1 MTAPNADDRENLS
14 PIKRA
19 LLEIRELRARV
30 AEQEAAAGEPIA
42 VIGLGVRMPGGVFD
56 EESLWHVLAEGVD
69 AIREVPHDRWDAQAL
84 YDPDAER
91 PGKMWT
97 RFGGFLDDVAGF
109 DAPLFGIAPREAE
122 SMDPQQRVVLEVT
135 WETLENAGIAP
146 DRLVGSATGVFIGA
160 GSSDY
165 SRLLFGTREQIDE
178 YAGQGGAL
186 SIIAGRI
193 SYTLGLQGP
202 AMVVDTA
209 CSASLVAL
217 HLAAQSLRRGEC
229 DLALAG
235 GVNLILSPD
244 AHISFTKARM
254 MSLDGRCKT
263 FDAAAD
269 GYGRGEG
276 CAMVAL
282 RRLSVAQ
289 AKGDRILA
297 VMRGSAVNQ
306 DGRSSGLTAPNGPAQ
321 EAVIRAA
328 LADAHL
334 SPHDI
339 DYVEAHGT
347 GTVLGDPIE
356 LQALSAALGGGR
368 AHHAALLV
376 GSCKTNFGHLEA
388 AAGLAG
394 VAKVIASLRRRRV
407 PAHLNFSQPNPLA
420 DWASMPLKV
429 PTRLQEWPVSG
440 RPARAGV
447 SSFGFSG
454 TNAHVIFEE
463 APQVESSK
471 LATDRPQHVLSLSA
485 REDSTLQELAR
496 RYRAHLTDPDL
507 LPDLCFT
514 ANTGRAQLSRRVAV
528 RGATA
533 AEIDAGLADWLAGVP
548 NANVASGAAGSAP
561 KVAFLFTG
569 QGAQHAGMAKTLY
582 ETSPIFREALD
593 ECSAIIDPLLDRP
606 LLDILHGTGADR
618 IDETVNAQPATFS
631 VQYALA
637 RLWRSWGIEPELVLG
652 HSLGEYAAACVAG
665 VLPLED
671 ALRALVQR
679 ARLTQVLPGEGAMTV
694 VFLDEP
700 AVRAHM
706 AEIDPEL
713 EIAVVNGPANVV
725 VSGDRKAIAA
735 LTARMD
741 REGVRTKPLR
751 ISHAFHSKFVEPAI
765 AEYGEALASVRFSN
779 ARCAVVSILTGEL
792 AAQDAL
798 ANPEYWLRQMRE
810 PVRFAQAIRTALA
823 QGVTHFVEIGPHPV
837 LLGIASESAPADA
850 PIGWL
855 PSLRRGT
862 PDWTDLLESLQML
875 FVAGAKIRW
884 DVFDQGYARRR
895 VSAPLMPFH
904 HRRYWIDRIPQST
917 SGAQSP
923 RHAWDTMRQ
932 ALDRQSQQAPI
943 GVDVSGCAARWAV
956 LERLTTAHAAAVLRG
971 AGLFARAGERATV
984 DAVRARLGASESYR
998 HLLERWLL
1006 RVAASGALRRE
1017 RESFVADASLPDPD
1031 LEERIAEAHQALADD
1046 PAMWAYVERCGRMLG
1061 DVVAGR
1067 ETPLETI
1074 FPGGSFDLAERMY
1087 ERSMPMRYVNN
1098 LAAGAAE
1105 AIVAARGGRP
1115 LRVLEIGAGTG
1126 GTSSSIIPVL
1136 ARAPVEYWFTDVT
1149 PVFLDRAR
1157 DKFAAFPGVRVGQFD
1172 LEKDPAAQGF
1182 AQGSFD
1188 LVLAANA
1195 VHATRDLREAL
1206 ARIRSLLGPGGM
1218 VLLVESTAHLAWYD
1232 MTTGLIEGWQK
1243 FADDLRE
1250 DNPLLA
1256 PETWVRAL
1264 LESGFDEAGAWPPAG
1279 SLPATVGQQVVAAW
1293 LANAAGAGA
1302 TNVEASG
1309 APTRGLHEPGVQA
1322 PAEAAALFRLRLA
1335 EMLPHEQLEILRE
1348 FVRERVVRVLRLD
1361 AAESPDRND
1370 RLLDI
1375 GLDSLMAVQLR
1386 NQLSSGLALERPLP
1400 ATLVFDHP
1408 TIEALAVFLQS
1419 RIAAPTPEAPQQQQR
1434 AHEAAVSVDAARV
1447 AEMSDADVEALL
1459 LSRLENP

>member
-1 MTAPNADDRENLS
+1 MTKSDANALEDLS

-42 VIGLGVRMPGGVFD
+42 VIGLGTRMPGGVVD
-56 EESLWHVLAEGVD
+56 EESLWRVLAERVD
-69 AIREVPHDRWDAQAL
+69 AIREVPSDRWDAQAL
-84 YDPDAER
+84 FHPDPER
-91 PGKMWT
+91 PGTMWT

-109 DAPLFGIAPREAE
+109 DAPFFGIAPREAE
-122 SMDPQQRVVLEVT
+122 SMDPQQRIVLEVT

-146 DRLVGSATGVFIGA
+146 DGLVGSATGVFIGA

-165 SRLLFGTREQIDE
+165 SRLLFGARDQIDE

-254 MSLDGRCKT
+254 MSLDGHCKT

-276 CAMVAL
+276 CVMVAL

-297 VMRGSAVNQ
+297 VMRGSAINQ

-328 LADAHL
+328 LADARL
-334 SPHDI
+334 SPRDI

-356 LQALSAALGGGR
+356 LQALSAALGAGR
-368 AHHAALLV
+368 AHAAALLV

-388 AAGLAG
+388 AAGAAG
-394 VAKVIASLRRRRV
+394 VAKVIASLRRRSV

-420 DWASMPLKV
+420 DWSSMPLAV
-429 PTRLQEWPVSG
+429 PTRLQDWPASG

-463 APQVESSK
+463 APESESPMPAVE
-471 LATDRPQHVLSLSA
+471 RPLHVLALSA

-496 RYRAHLTDPDL
+496 RYRARLADSVP

-514 ANTGRAQLSRRVAV
+514 ANTGRAQLARRVAV
-528 RGATA
+528 RGASA
-533 AEIDAGLADWLAGVP
+533 AEIDAGLADWLAGAP
-548 NANVASGAAGSAP
+548 NANVAAGAAGSAP
-561 KVAFLFTG
+561 KVGFLFTG

-582 ETSPIFREALD
+582 ETSPVFREALD
-593 ECSAIIDPLLDRP
+593 ECRAILDPLLDRP
-606 LLDILHGTGADR
+606 LLEIMHGVGADC
-618 IDETVNAQPATFS
+618 IDETLNAQPATFS

-637 RLWRSWGIEPELVLG
+637 RLWRSWGIEPDLVLG

-679 ARLTQVLPGEGAMTV
+679 ARLTQVLPGEGAMIV
-694 VFLDEP
+694 VFLDER
-700 AVRAHM
+700 AVRASM
-706 AEIDPEL
+706 AEIDPGL
-713 EIAVVNGPANVV
+713 EVAVVNGPANVV

-735 LTARMD
+735 LAARMD
-741 REGVRTKPLR
+741 KEGVRTKPLR
-751 ISHAFHSKFVEPAI
+751 ISHAFHSKFVEPAM
-765 AEYGEALASVRFSN
+765 AKYGEALAGVRFSN
-779 ARCAVVSILTGEL
+779 ARCAMVSILTGEL

-798 ANPEYWLRQMRE
+798 ANPAYWLRQMRE
-810 PVRFAQAIRTALA
+810 PVRFAQAIRAALD
-823 QGVTHFVEIGPHPV
+823 QGVTHVVEIGPHPV
-837 LLGIASESAPADA
+837 LLGIVAESVPADA

-862 PDWTDLLESLQML
+862 PDWTDLAESVQML

-884 DVFDQGYARRR
+884 DAFDQGYSRRR
-895 VSAPLMPFH
+895 ISAPLMPFH
-904 HRRYWIDRIPQST
+904 HRRYWIDRT
-917 SGAQSP
+917 RELARGAQSL
-923 RHAWDTMRQ
+923 RHAWDATRQ
-932 ALDRQSQQAPI
+932 ALDRQSQQVPI
-943 GVDVSGCAARWAV
+943 GVDLSNCAARWSI

-971 AGLFARAGERATV
+971 AGLFARAGERATA
-984 DAVRARLGASESYR
+984 DTVRAGLGAPDSYR
-998 HLLERWLL
+998 HLLERWL
-1006 RVAASGALRRE
+1006 SGLATSGSLRRE
-1017 RESFVADASLPDPD
+1017 GEAFVADAPLPDPG
-1031 LEERIAEAHQALADD
+1031 LGERIAEAQRALADD

-1061 DVVAGR
+1061 DVVTGR
-1067 ETPLETI
+1067 ESPLETI
-1074 FPGGSFDLAERMY
+1074 FPGGSFDLAEHMY
-1087 ERSMPMRYVNN
+1087 ERSIPMRYVNN

-1105 AIVAARGGRP
+1105 AIVAARGDRP

-1126 GTSSSIIPVL
+1126 GTSSSLIPVL

-1172 LEKDPAAQGF
+1172 LEKEPAAQGF
-1182 AQGSFD
+1182 APGSFD

-1206 ARIRSLLGPGGM
+1206 TRIRSLLAPGGM

-1243 FADDLRE
+1243 FADDLRS

-1264 LESGFDEAGAWPPAG
+1264 REAGFDETGAWPPTG
-1279 SLPATVGQQVVAAW
+1279 SLPANVGQHVIAAW
-1293 LANAAGAGA
+1293 VANAIGASA
-1302 TNVEASG
+1302 TSVDAPGVQTQAERASG
-1309 APTRGLHEPGVQA
+1309 AKA
-1322 PAEAAALFRLRLA
+1322 PAEAAVLLRLRLA
-1335 EMLPHEQLEILRE
+1335 EILPNEQLDILRD

-1361 AAESPDRND
+1361 AAEPPGRND

-1386 NQLSSGLALERPLP
+1386 NQLSSGLALDKPLP

-1408 TIEALAVFLQS
+1408 TIEALAAFLQS
-1419 RIAAPTPEAPQQQQR
+1419 RITAPAQQAPPQGTHEVAA
-1434 AHEAAVSVDAARV
+1434 SVDAAHV

-1459 LSRLENP
+1459 LSRLGDL